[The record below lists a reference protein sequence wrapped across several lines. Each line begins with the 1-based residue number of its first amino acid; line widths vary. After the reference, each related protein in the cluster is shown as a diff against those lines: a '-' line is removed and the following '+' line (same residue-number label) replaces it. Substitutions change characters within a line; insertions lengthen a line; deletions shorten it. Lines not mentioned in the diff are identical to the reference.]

1 MIDVLPGI
9 YAKDWQTFA
18 RDVGF
23 VASYAPWIHVD
34 VLDGTM
40 VEEVTVT
47 DFSQLPQLKSVHP
60 AISFEAHLIVANPE
74 KYIKPL
80 VDAGFSRLIAHI
92 EANDPRRFLDLAKY
106 EEIEVG
112 LAMDGSTEIDEIE
125 PFLEEVDF
133 VAVLSAEAG
142 SPGQKFLPE
151 ALEKIKLI
159 RQNYPD
165 LPIEVIG
172 GITDVNARSV
182 KEAGATRVVA
192 TSFIFKSPEHAEAA
206 IEQLK
211 NI

>member
-1 MIDVLPGI
+1 MIEVLPGI

-18 RDVGF
+18 RDVDL

-60 AISFEAHLIVANPE
+60 AISFEAHLIVANPD

>member
-18 RDVGF
+18 RDVDL